1 MQKEV
6 SFINTSCSTAWIYLV
21 SALKGHVIHVPIL
34 SMCVRGGKDQ
44 GCTKGSQ

>member
-6 SFINTSCSTAWIYLV
+6 TFINTSRIYLI

-34 SMCVRGGKDQ
+34 SMRVRGGKDQ